1 MSNLNKVLSE
11 IATMDSNE
19 INSVVDAIKLR
30 RTFIAR
36 STVRSFNVGDK
47 VEFDARGGI
56 IQGTIT
62 KKAIKN
68 ITVDTGQGKWRVS
81 ATLLRKAA

>member
-1 MSNLNKVLSE
+1 MSNLSKVLSE
-11 IATMDSNE
+11 VAKMDGDE
-19 INSVVDAIKLR
+19 INSVISAIKLR
-30 RTFIAR
+30 RTFIAK
-36 STVRSFNVGDK
+36 SSVLAFNVGDK
-47 VEFDARGGI
+47 VEFDARGST

-68 ITVDTGQGKWRVS
+68 ITVDTGRGKWRVS

>member
-11 IATMDSNE
+11 IAIMDSEE
-19 INSVVDAIKLR
+19 INSVVEAIKLR
-30 RTFIAR
+30 RTFLAK
-36 STVRSFNVGDK
+36 STVRSFNVGDV

-56 IQGTIT
+56 IKGTST

-68 ITVDTGQGKWRVS
+68 ITVDTGRG
-81 ATLLRKAA
+81 